1 MKPPIT
7 LPNPSK
13 NTPSTVYKTCTIT
26 GKHHIPSSTL
36 STPFWLPPAPTISK
50 KTNSKAFKIS
60 TLRHMSKNKKS
71 STKENSLSKI
81 KSRERS
87 KNSLPIFSK
96 GQISLTVYQLTWESR
111 ATSFKTLFWKFK
123 SRGTPWN
130 TQCVP
135 ALPSALNS
143 WNCKRSEGQLTIS
156 TRLKSRL

>member
-1 MKPPIT
+1 MAYKIIQANFILAAIKYLCFSGPLRSSKNKTKQSFPHPMKPPPT
-7 LPNPSK
+7 LPNLSK

-36 STPFWLPPAPTISK
+36 STPFWLPPAPTISR

-96 GQISLTVYQLTWESR
+96 GQISLTVYQLT
-111 ATSFKTLFWKFK
+111 
-123 SRGTPWN
+123 
-130 TQCVP
+130 
-135 ALPSALNS
+135 
-143 WNCKRSEGQLTIS
+143 
-156 TRLKSRL
+156 